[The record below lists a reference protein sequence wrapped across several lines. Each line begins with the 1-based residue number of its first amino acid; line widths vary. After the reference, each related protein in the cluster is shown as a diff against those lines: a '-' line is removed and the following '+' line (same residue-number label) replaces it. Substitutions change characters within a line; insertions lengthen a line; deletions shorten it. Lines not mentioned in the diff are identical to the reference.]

1 MNISGKC
8 KLFRKDFDNGISY
21 STTISNK
28 NIEGKYE
35 HMYVIVQMPKYTILE
50 DKTNI
55 NITNGFLSNYKDKN
69 GLMKIKLVVLD
80 YDIESEEKPSEYTQ
94 DDLPF

>member
-8 KLFRKDFDNGISY
+8 KLFRNDYENGISY

-35 HMYVIVQMPKYTILE
+35 NMYVTVQMPKGTNLENKTTI
-50 DKTNI
+50 D
-55 NITNGFLSNYKDKN
+55 ITNGFLSNYKDKN

-80 YDIESEEKPSEYTQ
+80 YDIEPEEKPSEYTQ

>member
-8 KLFRKDFDNGISY
+8 KLFRNDYENGISY

-35 HMYVIVQMPKYTILE
+35 NMYVIVQMPKLTNLENKTTI
-50 DKTNI
+50 D
-55 NITNGFLSNYKDKN
+55 ITNGFLSNYKDKN

-80 YDIESEEKPSEYTQ
+80 YEMGTEPSESTQ

>member
-8 KLFRKDFDNGISY
+8 KLFRNDYENGISY

-35 HMYVIVQMPKYTILE
+35 NMYVIVQMPKGTNLE
-50 DKTNI
+50 SKTSI
-55 NITNGFLSNYKDKN
+55 NITNGFMSNYKDRN

-80 YDIESEEKPSEYTQ
+80 YDIEPEEKPSEYTQ